1 MCGMSSY
8 VAMSFLQIS
17 RPPVIILN
25 FDVSNLKQKNRQ
37 KNSWTIKIII
47 MEGYLCG
54 RFLENASIQDRPRS
68 DKNN

>member
-25 FDVSNLKQKNRQ
+25 FDVSNLEQKNISM
-37 KNSWTIKIII
+37 NSQPRITK
-47 MEGYLCG
+47 ECG
-54 RFLENASIQDRPRS
+54 NMTLL
-68 DKNN
+68 NNHRV